1 MWSFLTYFLLYR
13 LSGPPETEAEVGDE
27 VQMADSLT
35 NMSEA
40 LGLIQHHVKLDM
52 VVYVYSPS
60 VEARQSEG
68 SLTTSNLKSAWDM

>member
-1 MWSFLTYFLLYR
+1 
-13 LSGPPETEAEVGDE
+13 
-27 VQMADSLT
+27 MADSLT

-40 LGLIQHHVKLDM
+40 LGLIQHHIKLDM